1 MPLQVFGDLISVV
14 LKNNDTEALVTFKR
28 RATAEK
34 VSPLSLSLF
43 LIMSVSP
50 HLLPSS
56 PLHLSHQALVKP
68 LPFNDRYLQAEWY
81 DPFSQQEQQRQQE
94 YLQQLQQ
101 QTAGSQEEEGDPQ
114 YGEDAHMSGEAE
126 AEQSYESG
134 AGDVDG
140 ADSSFIAVNRD
151 SSP

>member
-1 MPLQVFGDLISVV
+1 LPLQVFGDLISVV

-34 VSPLSLSLF
+34 VCCRPVGRRVFFLPVPASPLS
-43 LIMSVSP
+43 SP
-50 HLLPSS
+50 PHN
-56 PLHLSHQALVKP
+56 LSHQALVKP
-68 LPFNDRYLQAEWY
+68 LPFNDRCLQAEWY

-101 QTAGSQEEEGDPQ
+101 QTTGSQEEEGGAQ
-114 YGEDAHMSGEAE
+114 YGEDANMSGEAE
-126 AEQSYESG
+126 QPYEG
-134 AGDVDG
+134 EAGDVDA